1 MSLTFKCVF
10 TKNGDFNDTTYS
22 YCKNYNSTKEFE
34 QIKYHMKL
42 LGIAA
47 LVRQYYFNLCLYF
60 LRNLGIH
67 NDDQS

>member
-42 LGIAA
+42 LGN
-47 LVRQYYFNLCLYF
+47 QYNFANL
-60 LRNLGIH
+60 RIRH
-67 NDDQS
+67 